1 LRPETGWSRKKF
13 QIQLEDAGIT
23 SRVIF
28 SGNIT
33 RQPMLR
39 GQEYRIGPAGLAA
52 ADQIMT
58 WGIMLPCHPTMT
70 REDCEYVY
78 QTIEDFIAADGEVT
92 VERHE
97 G

>member
-1 LRPETGWSRKKF
+1 MGI

-33 RQPMLR
+33 RQPMLKN
-39 GQEYRIGPAGLAA
+39 QEYRIAPAGLAT

-58 WGIMLPCHPTMT
+58 YGIMLPCHPTMT

-78 QTIEDFIAADGEVT
+78 QTIQDWIDAKGEVT
-92 VERHE
+92 VKR
-97 G
+97 